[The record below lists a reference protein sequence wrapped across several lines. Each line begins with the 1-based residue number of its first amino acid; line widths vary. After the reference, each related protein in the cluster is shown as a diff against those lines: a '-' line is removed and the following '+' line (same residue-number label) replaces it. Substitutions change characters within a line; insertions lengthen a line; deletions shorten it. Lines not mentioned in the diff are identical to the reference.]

1 VQIYPT
7 TTPQITFGP
16 EPEIPVH
23 RTGLPILISTMDI
36 FITPMV

>member
-7 TTPQITFGP
+7 TTPQISCGP
-16 EPEIPVH
+16 ELEIPAPQ
-23 RTGLPILISTMDI
+23 TGLPILISTMDI